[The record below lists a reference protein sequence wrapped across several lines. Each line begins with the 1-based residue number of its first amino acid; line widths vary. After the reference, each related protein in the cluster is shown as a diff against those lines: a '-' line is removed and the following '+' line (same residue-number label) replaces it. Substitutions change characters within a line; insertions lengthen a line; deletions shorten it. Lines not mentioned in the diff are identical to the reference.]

1 MPDVLAGPR
10 AAVKR
15 KRRAVPKDELLTGV
29 RAVAFDAVGTLITP
43 DPPVQLVYFDVG
55 RRHGSHLSVETIRGR
70 FRDAFRAEEERDRT
84 AGWRTGPDRELD
96 RWRRI
101 VSTVLDDVND
111 TEGCF
116 RELWDHFARP
126 TAWRCLPD
134 VGPVIAELSRRG
146 LVVGLAS
153 NFDGRLRDVAAG
165 LPELRPVGPIV
176 VSAEVGRR
184 KPAAEFFA
192 AVVHG
197 FDCAPGEVLLVG
209 DDFENDYVGATAAG
223 LKALF
228 LGHTERAG
236 VVNIAQ
242 LRDLMR

>member
-1 MPDVLAGPR
+1 MSDKG
-10 AAVKR
+10 
-15 KRRAVPKDELLTGV
+15 LTRDSSFHPPSLIPHPSSL

-43 DPPVQLVYFDVG
+43 DPPVHVVYFDVG
-55 RRHGSHLSVETIRGR
+55 RRHGSHLSVKTIRGR
-70 FRDAFRAEEERDRT
+70 FRAAFRAEEERDRT
-84 AGWRTGPDRELD
+84 AGWRTDPDREMD

-126 TAWRCLPD
+126 SAWRCFPD
-134 VGPVIAELSRRG
+134 VGPVFAELTRRG
-146 LVVGLAS
+146 LAVGLAS

-165 LPELRPVGPIV
+165 LPELQPVGPVV
-176 VSAEVGRR
+176 VSAEVGWR

-223 LKALF
+223 LKAL
-228 LGHTERAG
+228 LLDPTERAG
-236 VVNIAQ
+236 VASVAQ
-242 LRDLMR
+242 LRELML